1 MSDTDLASDRSQNLR
16 RMLAP
21 RSVAIIGASANAE
34 KAGYQAV
41 KAFEGFD
48 GDVWPI
54 NPQGGEI
61 LGRRVYKSIAE
72 LGSGPDLAILAV
84 PSQACIRAY
93 ADLAAANS
101 GGAIIVSGGFA
112 EAGDEGI
119 ARQNELTALIGRHR
133 TRLLGPNTSGFINP
147 HAKCTASFVPGLENV
162 KAGTVGVV
170 AQSGGVN
177 LTLAFLLE
185 NRGIGISL
193 AVGLGNAAD
202 IDTHDIIDFL
212 ADDPNTRAIVVH
224 FEGIS
229 DGRRLFEA
237 LRRTT
242 PKKPVVALIAGKT
255 DVAAFAQSHTGR
267 MLGSYELKRTMLRQ
281 AGVVV
286 ADTTD
291 DAADAVAALS
301 MIRMPP
307 HRDPGVVLVTGQAGP
322 ALLIADTLNKGGVRL
337 ASLGADT
344 ASQLKG
350 LLPPLTF
357 LGNPVDTGRPGPTF
371 PDVIRA
377 VVADEDVQLTAIFAI
392 HEPAAINPESVIAA
406 AGSTPVI
413 FGTAGISG
421 DILEVGRKLLA
432 LGLPVLPSPERL
444 AKVVVACVQD
454 AVGQHLL
461 SIPMDSGRA
470 AKKARSFDGTDEA
483 SAKAMLSGYGIAIPK
498 SRVCASRAEAQSF
511 LKDSGGKVVVKIL
524 AADIGHKTEVGGVV
538 VGVGTKEEMERALD
552 KIDAIPTG
560 GDKRYLIEQMATEG
574 VELIVGAVRDETFGP
589 IVMLGLGGVAAEAI
603 KDSTTRLGPLRMDD
617 ALAMIEELRGRS
629 LLEGFRGAPPV
640 DKGEIA
646 RVLIA
651 VSQALADHPDIR
663 EIEINP
669 LRATAGG
676 ILALDALIIT

>member
-1 MSDTDLASDRSQNLR
+1 VERS
-16 RMLAP
+16 
-21 RSVAIIGASANAE
+21 SEDGST
-34 KAGYQAV
+34 
-41 KAFEGFD
+41 KAFRTSKAD
-48 GDVWPI
+48 RTSPSSRY
-54 NPQGGEI
+54 P
-61 LGRRVYKSIAE
+61 RRPAFAHTRTWR
-72 LGSGPDLAILAV
+72 PPTPAA
-84 PSQACIRAY
+84 PS
-93 ADLAAANS
+93 S
-101 GGAIIVSGGFA
+101 FA
-112 EAGDEGI
+112 ESGDEGI
-119 ARQNELTALIGRHR
+119 ARQNELTGLIGRHR

-147 HAKCTASFVPGLENV
+147 HSKCTASFVPGLENV

-193 AVGLGNAAD
+193 ALGLGNAAD

-212 ADDPNTRAIVVH
+212 AGDPNTRAIVVH
-224 FEGIS
+224 LEGIS

-286 ADTTD
+286 VETTD

-337 ASLGADT
+337 ASLGVNT

-377 VVADEDVQLTAIFAI
+377 VAADEDVQLTTIFAI
-392 HEPAAINPESVIAA
+392 HEPAAINPEAVIAA

-421 DILEVGRKLLA
+421 DIVEVGRKLLA

-444 AKVVVACVQD
+444 GRVVVAFVQD
-454 AVGQHLL
+454 AIGQYLL
-461 SIPMDSGRA
+461 SVPMDSGEA
-470 AKKARSFDGTDEA
+470 SGKASGFDGTDEA
-483 SAKAMLSGYGIAIPK
+483 SAKAMLAGYGIAIPT
-498 SRVCASRAEAQSF
+498 SRVCASHVEARDF
-511 LKDSGGKVVVKIL
+511 LRELGGRVVVKIL
-524 AADIGHKTEVGGVV
+524 AAEIAHKTEVGGVV
-538 VGVGTKEEMERALD
+538 VGVDSEDALDRALD
-552 KIDAIPTG
+552 KIDAIPTEG
-560 GDKRYLIEQMATEG
+560 HKRYLIEQMATEG

-603 KDSTTRLGPLRMDD
+603 KDSTTRLAPLRDED
-617 ALAMIEELRGRS
+617 ALAMIEELRGKS

-640 DKGEIA
+640 DKSEIA

-651 VSQALADHPDIR
+651 VSRALADHPDIK

-676 ILALDALIIT
+676 VVALDALIIT